1 MKLLI
6 DADACPVMDASLAQA
21 RQRGIEVLLFCD
33 TAHQFEREGARTVV
47 AGKGADSADFA
58 LLAHAQKGDVV
69 VTQDYGLAALCL
81 ARGCTP
87 IRQDGLL
94 YTADNIDALLMA
106 RHESGRLRRGGVRLK
121 GPRKR
126 TAADD
131 AAFLASLCRV
141 LDQRL

>member
-1 MKLLI
+1 MKLLV
-6 DADACPVMDASLAQA
+6 DADACPVVDLCLAQA
-21 RQRGIEVLLFCD
+21 KARGVEAVLFCD
-33 TAHQFEREGARTVV
+33 TAHQYAREGVRTVV

-58 LLAHAQKGDVV
+58 LLSHAQPGDVV

-81 ARGCTP
+81 ARGCIP
-87 IRQDGLL
+87 IRQDGLV
-94 YTADNIDALLMA
+94 YCADNIDALLMA

-121 GPRKR
+121 GPKKR

-131 AAFLASLCRV
+131 EAFLESLCRV

>member
-1 MKLLI
+1 MQ
-6 DADACPVMDASLAQA
+6 P
-21 RQRGIEVLLFCD
+21 
-33 TAHQFEREGARTVV
+33 
-47 AGKGADSADFA
+47 
-58 LLAHAQKGDVV
+58 GDIV

-87 IRQDGLL
+87 IRQDGLI